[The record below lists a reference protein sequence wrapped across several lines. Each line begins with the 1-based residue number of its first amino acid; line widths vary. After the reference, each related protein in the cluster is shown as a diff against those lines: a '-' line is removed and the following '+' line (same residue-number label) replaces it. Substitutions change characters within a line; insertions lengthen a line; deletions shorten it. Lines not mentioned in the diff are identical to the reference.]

1 MIKHTCLAYLLA
13 YKWIH
18 KIKTACF
25 LPTSDA
31 IQHIY
36 NIPHG
41 TNSVE
46 SQNHFFHLK
55 TWNVFPLCKIAPSR
69 LVMFFFHYC
78 LNLTPKVIVINFIFL
93 LRHGFFSG
101 FGDRILL
108 NTRSLPNHTLNQC
121 LILQCDILWLN
132 IKGL

>member
-1 MIKHTCLAYLLA
+1 MIKHTCLAYLPVLA
-13 YKWIH
+13 YEWIH

-78 LNLTPKVIVINFIFL
+78 LNLTPKVIVINLIFL
-93 LRHGFFSG
+93 LRHVFFFFWVWWQNLVKHKVFTQPYIEPMS
-101 FGDRILL
+101 
-108 NTRSLPNHTLNQC
+108 NSSMWHSLVEH
-121 LILQCDILWLN
+121 
-132 IKGL
+132 